1 MGFPK
6 QLIVHEGEPLVR
18 RIAAAAVEAGAGP
31 VVVVLGANA
40 EMIAPALSGLASVT
54 TVVNGEWSKG
64 MASSL
69 AAGLSAVFEAAPC
82 DAVLVTLADQPL
94 VDAAALRRLIAAF
107 DDEQRII
114 ASSYDD
120 TIGVPAVFG
129 REHVHDLVHL
139 TGDAGAGTW
148 LRNRQSEV
156 TCVPLD
162 VAALDIDT
170 PSDVAALASTF
181 LDRG

>member
-1 MGFPK
+1 M
-6 QLIVHEGEPLVR
+6 IMHEGEPLVR
-18 RIAAAAVEAGAGP
+18 RIAVAAVEAGASP

-40 EMIAPALSGLASVT
+40 EMIAPALSGLESVT
-54 TVVNGEWSKG
+54 TVVNREWNKG
-64 MASSL
+64 LASSL
-69 AAGLSAVFEAAPC
+69 AAGLSAVLQHGGC

-94 VDAAALRRLIAAF
+94 VDAAAIRRLVAAF
-107 DDEQRII
+107 DGERRIV
-114 ASSYDD
+114 ASAYKN
-120 TIGVPAVFG
+120 TIGVPAIFA
-129 REHVHDLVHL
+129 REHVDDLMRL

-148 LRNRQSEV
+148 LRNRASEV

>member
-6 QLIVHEGEPLVR
+6 QLIVHEGEPMVR
-18 RIAAAAVEAGAGP
+18 RIAAAAVDAGASP

-54 TVVNGEWSKG
+54 TIVNGEWSKG
-64 MASSL
+64 LGSSL
-69 AAGLSAVFEAAPC
+69 AAGLSAVFEDARC

-94 VDAAALRRLIAAF
+94 VDAAALRRLVAAF
-107 DDEQRII
+107 GGERRIV
-114 ASSYDD
+114 ASAYND
-120 TIGVPAVFG
+120 TVGVPAVFA
-129 REHVHDLVHL
+129 REHVDDLMRL

-148 LRNRQSEV
+148 LRSRLSEV

-162 VAALDIDT
+162 VAAFDIDT
-170 PSDVAALASTF
+170 PSDTAPLASNF